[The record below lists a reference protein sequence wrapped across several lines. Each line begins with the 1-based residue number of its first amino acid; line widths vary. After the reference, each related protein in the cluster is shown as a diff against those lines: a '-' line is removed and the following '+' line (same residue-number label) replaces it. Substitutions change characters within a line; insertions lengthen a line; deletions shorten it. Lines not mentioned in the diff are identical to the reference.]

1 MQVRINGITNART
14 YINQRGQ
21 QLGRDFQKTLIKQV
35 RQLSVNMQ
43 NDMSNAVDKGAT
55 PFTRR
60 SMLFT
65 YKLTGTGVRTSII
78 VKDLQ
83 AKYLYDV
90 LVKQSNIPKFIP
102 TSAARLTAQ
111 GNITG
116 LRNNLKKGRYKIVK
130 QKGKERLIDT
140 IQKKPGKRVIGLRED
155 KRRKIIYDF
164 YENAERGAVL
174 IFNNINGTFKVTRQ

>member
-1 MQVRINGITNART
+1 MQVRINGLNNARE
-14 YINQRGQ
+14 YINQQGR
-21 QLGRDFQKTLIKQV
+21 QLGKDFQKTLIKQT
-35 RQLSVNMQ
+35 RELAMNMQ
-43 NDMSNAVDKGAT
+43 NDLSNSIDRGAV

-90 LVKQSNIPKFIP
+90 LVKQSNVPKFIP
-102 TSAARLTAQ
+102 TSAARLTGQ

-140 IQKKPGKRVIGLRED
+140 NQRKKGKRVIGLRED